1 MAFFTGKTVPT
12 VIDIALLAQTALG
25 ATLQLFVAGT
35 ALVTVCKQ
43 ATVRAGA
50 VGAARAAQ
58 TAAILI
64 PVVVAAEPAF
74 HTVLVSGKHRCWQ
87 QANQYYDAKQDRQK
101 SFYNYVFHYRISLQ
115 AFFFNLSKTGA
126 IPIPTQIHTKAM
138 PA

>member
-1 MAFFTGKTVPT
+1 MAFVTAKTVPT
-12 VIDIALLAQTALG
+12 VALVAILAQTALG

-50 VGAARAAQ
+50 FGAARATH

-74 HTVLVSGKHRCWQ
+74 HTVFPVCE
-87 QANQYYDAKQDRQK
+87 DRGR
-101 SFYNYVFHYRISLQ
+101 H
-115 AFFFNLSKTGA
+115 
-126 IPIPTQIHTKAM
+126 
-138 PA
+138 

>member
-1 MAFFTGKTVPT
+1 MAFVTAKTVPT
-12 VIDIALLAQTALG
+12 VVFVAFLAQTALG

-74 HTVLVSGKHRCWQ
+74 HTIFPCCE
-87 QANQYYDAKQDRQK
+87 DR
-101 SFYNYVFHYRISLQ
+101 
-115 AFFFNLSKTGA
+115 NL
-126 IPIPTQIHTKAM
+126 H
-138 PA
+138 

>member
-1 MAFFTGKTVPT
+1 MAFVATKTVPT
-12 VIDIALLAQTALG
+12 VVFVAFLAQTALG

-50 VGAARAAQ
+50 FGAARATH

-74 HTVLVSGKHRCWQ
+74 HTVFPVCE
-87 QANQYYDAKQDRQK
+87 DRGRK
-101 SFYNYVFHYRISLQ
+101 
-115 AFFFNLSKTGA
+115 
-126 IPIPTQIHTKAM
+126 
-138 PA
+138 

>member
-1 MAFFTGKTVPT
+1 MAFVTAKTVPT
-12 VIDIALLAQTALG
+12 VIDIAILAQTALG

-50 VGAARAAQ
+50 VGAARATH

-74 HTVLVSGKHRCWQ
+74 HAVFPVCMDMGGRQNADQ
-87 QANQYYDAKQDRQK
+87 QHQNQK
-101 SFYNYVFHYRISLQ
+101 N
-115 AFFFNLSKTGA
+115 T
-126 IPIPTQIHTKAM
+126 
-138 PA
+138 